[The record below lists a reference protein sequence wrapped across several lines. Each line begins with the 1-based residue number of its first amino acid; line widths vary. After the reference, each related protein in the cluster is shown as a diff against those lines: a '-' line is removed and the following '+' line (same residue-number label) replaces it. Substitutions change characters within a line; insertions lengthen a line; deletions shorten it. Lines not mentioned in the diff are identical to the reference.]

1 MKYDKKNDLKNDRI
15 VKFVTVKLWL
25 RLLAVIIGSIILYLN
40 FKTIA
45 EGQYSIV
52 AIIFGLIF
60 LIAGLIENSWYFNIT
75 KEEAVQKKGIILFP
89 KTTVISFSVIHSIEV
104 ETFKRPARFG
114 TFTEV
119 KMILL
124 DGKTI
129 VIDNDKTKMLKRELE
144 ELKEVQDIIRRKNDN
159 AAEDFFNAIAADILN
174 PKE

>member
-1 MKYDKKNDLKNDRI
+1 MKYDKRNDLKNDRI

-75 KEEAVQKKGIILFP
+75 KEEFQ
-89 KTTVISFSVIHSIEV
+89 
-104 ETFKRPARFG
+104 R
-114 TFTEV
+114 
-119 KMILL
+119 
-124 DGKTI
+124 
-129 VIDNDKTKMLKRELE
+129 
-144 ELKEVQDIIRRKNDN
+144 
-159 AAEDFFNAIAADILN
+159 AINKIN
-174 PKE
+174 K